1 MAKVQP
7 IPQGYH
13 AVTPYLYVRNGNA
26 ALDYYK
32 KALGATELMRMPDPQ
47 GKIMHAEFQIGDS
60 RIMLSDETPE
70 RGQRSPQTLGGSPMG
85 IHLYVE
91 NVDALVKRAV
101 DAGGKLLSPVQDHF
115 YGDRSGQ
122 IEDPFGHTWFISTHT
137 EDVSP
142 EEMEQRMAK
151 AFSAQPTR

>member
-7 IPQGYH
+7 IPEGYH

-32 KALGATELMRMPDPQ
+32 KGLGATELMRMPGPE
-47 GKIMHAEFQIGDS
+47 GKIMHAELQLGDS

-91 NVDALVKRAV
+91 NVDTVVKRAV
-101 DAGGKLLSPVQDHF
+101 DAGAKLLSPVQDQF

-137 EDVSP
+137 EEVSP
-142 EEMEQRMAK
+142 DEMKKRMEK

>member
-13 AVTPYLYVRNGNA
+13 TVTPYLYVKNANA

-32 KALGATELMRMPDPQ
+32 KALGATELMRMPDPS
-47 GKIMHAEFQIGDS
+47 GKIAHAELQIGDS
-60 RIMLSDETPE
+60 RIMVSDEMAE

-85 IHLYVE
+85 LHLYVE
-91 NVDALVKRAV
+91 NVDSLVKRAV
-101 DAGGKLLSPVQDHF
+101 DAGAKLLSPVQDQF

-122 IEDPFGHTWFISTHT
+122 IQDPFGHTWDISTHT

-142 EEMEQRMAK
+142 EEMEKRAAA
-151 AFSAQPTR
+151 AFSQPTR